1 MFSNYRANFYIKTL
15 ITFNIMSSIIKLLPL
30 IVARHCSFF
39 VLFLLFILPA
49 SIQAQTT
56 KAEFLSD
63 IKHAG
68 GIYKI
73 YDFVKSSATPAPEGY
88 KPFYISHYG
97 RHGSRWVQTPQSYT
111 YPQSILSDAHKA
123 KMLTPLGE
131 SLYDRFTIVAK
142 DAEGRYGDVT
152 QLGIKEHRGIAER
165 MYNSFPEVFST
176 KDGRK
181 GIINSRSTVVPRCIL
196 SMAANNE
203 RLKELN
209 PALITTR
216 EASAKNRY
224 LNNAYENDKKD
235 SVALIC
241 TNFFKKHFDTDYFLS
256 TIFSNT
262 EYVKS
267 QIENPV
273 SFIRSLYLI
282 GSDLLDIDYLN
293 IKLLDIFSPEE
304 LFTLWQTTNMSTY
317 YNCGPSLINGK
328 VAMDSSK
335 ILLKDILDCA
345 DNAINNGNISA
356 DLRFGHDTYIIP
368 LLALMDI
375 DKMNIKE
382 SDPEKV
388 YLAWSDFKITPMGT
402 NLQLI
407 FFKNDKTG
415 DVIVKL
421 LHCEKEVHIP
431 VKTDIY
437 PYYHWKDIK
446 SYYINKLTE

>member
-1 MFSNYRANFYIKTL
+1 MSLYIKQ
-15 ITFNIMSSIIKLLPL
+15 LPL
-30 IVARHCSFF
+30 IVARALF
-39 VLFLLFILPA
+39 FLLLLPA

-56 KAEFLSD
+56 KEEFLSD

-68 GIYKI
+68 GIYQI
-73 YDFVKSSATPAPEGY
+73 YDYVKTPSTPAPDGY

-111 YPQSILSDAHKA
+111 YPQNILSVAHKA
-123 KMLTPLGE
+123 NMLTPLGE
-131 SLYDRFTIVAK
+131 SLYNRFTIVAK

-176 KDGRK
+176 KNGRK
-181 GIINSRSTVVPRCIL
+181 CYINCRSTVVPRCIL

-209 PALITTR
+209 PAIEVTR
-216 EASAKNRY
+216 EASAKNTY
-224 LNNAYENDKKD
+224 LNNAYENLKKD

-241 TNFFKKHFDTDYFLS
+241 THFFKKHFDTDRFIS
-256 TIFSNT
+256 SIFSDP
-262 EYVKS
+262 EYVKTH
-267 QIENPV
+267 IENPV
-273 SFIRSLYLI
+273 SFVRGIYLI

-293 IKLLDIFSPEE
+293 VQFLDIFSRDE

-328 VAMDSSK
+328 VVMDSSK
-335 ILLKDILDCA
+335 ILLRDILDCA
-345 DNAINNGNISA
+345 DKAIKKGNVSA

-368 LLALMDI
+368 LLALMDV
-375 DKMNIKE
+375 KGMNITE
-382 SDPEKV
+382 TDPEKV

-407 FFKNDKTG
+407 FFKNGKTG

-421 LHCEKEVHIP
+421 LHCEREVQIP
-431 VKTDIY
+431 VKTDIA
-437 PYYHWKDIK
+437 PYYHWKDFK
-446 SYYINKLTE
+446 AYYQKKLVK